1 MPDGRLNVS
10 GTCSMSLSLALTLLR
25 FVGVS
30 DAIQCLVGWAL
41 LTIAVPEHPGRWRK
55 GAR

>member
-10 GTCSMSLSLALTLLR
+10 CTGGMSLSLALTLLR
-25 FVGVS
+25 FVGVT
-30 DAIQCLVGWAL
+30 DAIQCLVGWAF
-41 LTIAVPEHPGRWRK
+41 LTIALPEQPGRWRK